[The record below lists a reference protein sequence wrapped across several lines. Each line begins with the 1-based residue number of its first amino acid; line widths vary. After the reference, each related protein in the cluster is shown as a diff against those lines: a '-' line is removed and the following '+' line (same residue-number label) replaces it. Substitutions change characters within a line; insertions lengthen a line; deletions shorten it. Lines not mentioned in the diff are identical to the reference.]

1 MGTPMEQDDGR
12 VRIRE
17 PDLPREAHIDLGR
30 FSVAVAGMLLC
41 GIGLLWWSIAQF
53 DVMYPTYPILTA
65 VLCGAVACVG
75 IAGVSLAL
83 FGAVR
88 GYFLQSPAFRI
99 RDGYV
104 SSFYFSALPLDDIAA
119 IHLVERKAV
128 GVQFGELHFSTVAA
142 GKTRVVPV
150 WVLERSARLQILR
163 SAADAD

>member
-1 MGTPMEQDDGR
+1 MEENDGR

-75 IAGVSLAL
+75 IAVVIRSLL
-83 FGAVR
+83 GAVR
-88 GYFLQSPAFRI
+88 GFFLQRPAFKIKDR
-99 RDGYV
+99 YV
-104 SSFYFSALPLDDIAA
+104 SGFYFSAVPLEAVAA
-119 IHLVERKAV
+119 IHLVERQAV
-128 GVQFGELHFSTVAA
+128 GVQFDELHFSTVAA
-142 GKTRVVPV
+142 GRTRIVPI

-163 SAADAD
+163 SAADTD